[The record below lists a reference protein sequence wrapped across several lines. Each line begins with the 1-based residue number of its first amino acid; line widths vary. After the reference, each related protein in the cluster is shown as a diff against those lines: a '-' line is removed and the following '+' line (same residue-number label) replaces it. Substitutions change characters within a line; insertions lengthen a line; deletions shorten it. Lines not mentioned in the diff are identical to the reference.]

1 MAYIGNPVDT
11 AFTSLL
17 KQDLT
22 GASGTSLTL
31 THAVAN
37 PNDIALYI
45 NNVRQEPTEAY
56 SVNGTTVT
64 LTGTVAGTDDIYV
77 IYLARAIQTTVPPDG
92 SVSTAK
98 IANSAV
104 DLTSKVTGV
113 LPVANGGTGL
123 SAAASIPIFNLTTTG
138 SHTISNN
145 TQTTVPL
152 TVKTIDTHNLLD
164 TSTNTVTFTAETAG
178 TYLVMGSARLLY
190 SPTRFRVFLQVNG
203 SNVVTNE
210 ETTNANVGSGSYQS
224 TAVSTIRTFAANDTL
239 KLRIYF
245 LATANQSL
253 YGGTESTRLEGF
265 RIST

>member
-37 PNDIALYI
+37 ANDIALYI

-56 SVNGTTVT
+56 SVNGTTIT

-77 IYLARAIQTTVPPDG
+77 IYLARAMQTTVPGDG

-104 DLTSKVTGV
+104 DLTSKVTCI

-123 SAAASIPIFNLTTTG
+123 SAAASVPTFMLTTTG
-138 SHTISNN
+138 SHTVTNN
-145 TQTTVPL
+145 VAYTVPL

-164 TSTNTVTFTAETAG
+164 ASDYTVKFTAATAG
-178 TYLVMGSARLLY
+178 TYFVTGRTGLVY
-190 SPTRFRVFLQVNG
+190 SPTRMFVSLRVNG
-203 SNVVTNE
+203 TNIATHR
-210 ETTNANVGSGSYQS
+210 ETTSTNVGSGSYQS
-224 TAVSTIRTFAANDTL
+224 CAVSFIHTFADGDQL
-239 KLRIYF
+239 QLRLYF

-253 YGGTESTRLEGF
+253 YGGDSTSLHGF

>member
-37 PNDIALYI
+37 ANDIALYI

-56 SVNGTTVT
+56 SVNGTTIT

-77 IYLARAIQTTVPPDG
+77 IYLARAMQTTVPGDG

-104 DLTSKVTGV
+104 DLTSKVTGI

-123 SAAASIPIFNLTTTG
+123 SAAASVPTFMLTTTG
-138 SHTISNN
+138 SHTVTNN
-145 TQTTVPL
+145 VAYTVPL

-164 TSTNTVTFTAETAG
+164 ASDYTVKFTAATAG
-178 TYLVMGSARLLY
+178 TYFVTGRTGLVY
-190 SPTRFRVFLQVNG
+190 SPTRMFVSLRVNG
-203 SNVVTNE
+203 TNIATHR
-210 ETTNANVGSGSYQS
+210 ETTSTNVGSGSYQS
-224 TAVSTIRTFAANDTL
+224 CAVSFIHTFADGDQL
-239 KLRIYF
+239 QLRLYF

-253 YGGTESTRLEGF
+253 YGGDSTSLHGF